1 MGVPNFWIEI
11 QTKKSGHKM
20 LSCKIE
26 GKHYIGFLV
35 EKEER
40 TPEGEIYTKEIA
52 NMHPCDWEG
61 CSICHPNTVFV

>member
-1 MGVPNFWIEI
+1 
-11 QTKKSGHKM
+11 M

-52 NMHPCDWEG
+52 NMHPCD
-61 CSICHPNTVFV
+61 